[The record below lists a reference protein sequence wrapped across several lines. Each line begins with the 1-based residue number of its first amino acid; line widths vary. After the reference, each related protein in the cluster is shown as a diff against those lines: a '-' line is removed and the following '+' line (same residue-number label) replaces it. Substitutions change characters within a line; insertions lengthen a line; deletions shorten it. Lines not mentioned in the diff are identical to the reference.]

1 MSPGIARELL
11 LHVETL
17 SFDSLNSDSPIWKT
31 YTFSCFALSC
41 RSSSGHDKLQKCAE
55 NLVKCLVTLSVFLKP
70 NFVVLFDIQFDQVM
84 CSNILLDELIILAY
98 GISWHWEVRIAN
110 QITSPNFRDF
120 SYAMSSFQTRWR
132 KPNVC
137 CCWKFVEVDE
147 LKEKLIWANHI
158 IQFD

>member
-120 SYAMSSFQTRWR
+120 RMQCFHYKTDMVM
-132 KPNVC
+132 KPII
-137 CCWKFVEVDE
+137 CWSCWIEGEVD
-147 LKEKLIWANHI
+147 LCRSIVI
-158 IQFD
+158 MPMQFD